1 MTFSTGWDGDAL
13 DLDTYLGRLG
23 FDGPVPP
30 TLAALRALHRAH
42 VTSIPFEN
50 LEIMLG
56 RDVPLDLASLQDKMV
71 RGRRGGYCF
80 EHNRLFAAALERLGF
95 RFTALIGRVTM
106 GAENKIR
113 PATHAL
119 LSVQPAD
126 DDRAWLCDVGFGAG
140 PLEPLEFTD
149 GASATQGAGW
159 RYRLERLGPV
169 DERVPHVALWT
180 LWQAPAPGTAEDEWV
195 DRHNFTD
202 SPAFPI
208 DYEVANHYVSTH
220 PRSPFTSRPFA
231 QRYSADAHH
240 VLDGLT
246 LTTFRPDGLADKR
259 ELSPGEVADV
269 LADVFGIVLDE
280 ADAARLTASLSG

>member
-1 MTFSTGWDGDAL
+1 MTFSPGWDGDAL
-13 DLDTYLGRLG
+13 DVDAYLRRLG
-23 FDGPVPP
+23 FDGAPSP
-30 TLAALRALHRAH
+30 TLATLRALHRAH

-50 LEIMLG
+50 LEIML
-56 RDVPLDLASLQDKMV
+56 RRAVPLDIPALQDKMV
-71 RGRRGGYCF
+71 YGRRGGYCF

-119 LSVQPAD
+119 LRVEID
-126 DDRAWLCDVGFGAG
+126 GRAWLCDVGFGAG

-149 GASATQGAGW
+149 GAASTQGDGW

-180 LWQAPAPGTAEDEWV
+180 LFQAPAPGTADGWV
-195 DRHNFTD
+195 DRHNFTEN
-202 SPAFPI
+202 PAFPI

-231 QRYSADAHH
+231 QRYTAGAHH

-246 LTTFRPDGLADKR
+246 LTTSRPDGSADKR
-259 ELSPGEVADV
+259 ELSPGELTDA
-269 LADVFGIVLDE
+269 LADVFGIVLHE
-280 ADAARLTASLSG
+280 ADAARLTASLSR